1 MSATRR
7 STSVITRGRAAV
19 VLLAVVFVLAALAG
33 SSFRAV
39 SAGAGDSATVIVE
52 LKGEPAAVYAARARA
67 AGRTV
72 STDEL
77 QSYRAQLTAQQD
89 KFLAALASRGVTA
102 QLASRGVKNY
112 DGSLAATILLRYA
125 LVYNGL
131 ALKVPAA
138 SVPALRAMPEVK
150 GVRPDALLYRVRGLH
165 DGQIGFYVT
174 PASAAQGVL
183 VDRRTLVDITNAVQ
197 TAMSNVTFASGV
209 FQLDL
214 NLTNATANTYLPYVL
229 LRVVGV
235 SSASGT
241 VRVSNAD
248 NGGAGMTISP
258 AVFDY
263 STSLGSDQTFAGG
276 EITAARTLRFADAR
290 GELFTYDI
298 QVTAY
303 QRASGA
309 GGGAAAGGN
318 SGGSAGGTSQS
329 GLAPTSLIRVAANP
343 LTKSVSV
350 KLVGALK

>member
-1 MSATRR
+1 VDFDGAVTLAWQPEGHERRFEVERSSDGGQTWDVIAT
-7 STSVITRGRAAV
+7 SNAGTS
-19 VLLAVVFVLAALAG
+19 
-33 SSFRAV
+33 
-39 SAGAGDSATVIVE
+39 
-52 LKGEPAAVYAARARA
+52 
-67 AGRTV
+67 
-72 STDEL
+72 
-77 QSYRAQLTAQQD
+77 
-89 KFLAALASRGVTA
+89 
-102 QLASRGVKNY
+102 
-112 DGSLAATILLRYA
+112 SLAL
-125 LVYNGL
+125 NNQ
-131 ALKVPAA
+131 
-138 SVPALRAMPEVK
+138 
-150 GVRPDALLYRVRGLH
+150 PDGELLYRVRGLH

-174 PASAAQGVL
+174 PASAAQTVL

-248 NGGAGMTISP
+248 NGGAGMMISH
-258 AVFDY
+258 AIFDY

-276 EITAARTLRFADAR
+276 ETTAARTLRFADAR

-309 GGGAAAGGN
+309 GGGAAAGGT
-318 SGGSAGGTSQS
+318 SGGAAGGTSQS

-350 KLVGALK
+350 KLVNALK